1 MCTPVGGGSLVEM
14 KAMRRRTGDRTGEGG
29 APASIGAMERA
40 RARRRRLTLTVF
52 AALAVAGFVAGVVV
66 GSSGSGGR
74 PMARLADQGST
85 TDRGADQ
92 GSTTDG
98 GAGQGSTTGGGSDG
112 SSSEESKPTLAET
125 LRPGE
130 LAGERI
136 VVSID
141 GTGIT
146 RELRQAIAEG
156 KVAGV
161 VLFEADFP
169 TRAAGRAL
177 IDEVQAIPR
186 PRRLAHLPLLVMTDQ
201 EGGEV
206 KRVDGPPEVSAALMG
221 SKGPAYARRQGRLTA
236 TNLKS
241 LGVSVDLAPVLDV
254 GRPGGVI
261 ADTERA
267 FADDAPGVEDT
278 AIPFAEGLE
287 AGGVAATA
295 KHFPGLGTA
304 TENTDFESQSL
315 ALSRRELFDVDMA
328 PYRAFIAAGGR
339 LVMLATAIYPALSP
353 RPAAFSRRIITGRLR
368 GRLGFHGVTIT
379 DSLGSAAVAEF
390 GGQREVAV
398 DGAAAGD
405 DLLLFDDLPSAFAGH
420 AALVAQ
426 LHKGGLRRQPFLAAA
441 GRVLRL
447 RAELGA

>member
-1 MCTPVGGGSLVEM
+1 M
-14 KAMRRRTGDRTGEGG
+14 
-29 APASIGAMERA
+29 
-40 RARRRRLTLTVF
+40 RRRRLALSVL
-52 AALAVAGFVAGVVV
+52 AALAVAGFAV
-66 GSSGSGGR
+66 GIVFGSGSGG
-74 PMARLADQGST
+74 S
-85 TDRGADQ
+85 
-92 GSTTDG
+92 SG
-98 GAGQGSTTGGGSDG
+98 GASSGSPRTSGGTV
-112 SSSEESKPTLAET
+112 SSTEEPKPTPAEM

-141 GTGIT
+141 GTGLPA
-146 RELRQAIAEG
+146 ELRAAIAKG

-169 TRAAGRAL
+169 SRAAGRAL
-177 IDEVQAIPR
+177 IAELQAVPR

-206 KRVDGPPEVSAALMG
+206 KRVDGPPQASAATMG
-221 SKGPAYARRQGRLTA
+221 REGSAYSRKQGRLTA
-236 TNLKS
+236 TNLES
-241 LGVSVDLAPVLDV
+241 LGVNVDLAPVLDV

-267 FADDAPGVEDT
+267 FAETAPGVVNT
-278 AIPFAEGLE
+278 AVPFAEGLE
-287 AGGVAATA
+287 EGGVAATA
-295 KHFPGLGTA
+295 KHFPGLGAA
-304 TENTDFESQSL
+304 TENTDFEAQTL
-315 ALSRRELFDVDMA
+315 PLTKGELLDTDIA
-328 PYRAFIAAGGR
+328 PYRAYVAAGGR

-353 RPAAFSRRIITGRLR
+353 RPAAFSHRIVTGELRR
-368 GRLGFHGVTIT
+368 RLGFRGVTIT

-405 DLLLFDDLPSAFAGH
+405 DLLLFDDLPSALAGH
-420 AALVAQ
+420 SALVAQ
-426 LHKGGLRRQPFLAAA
+426 LHKGGLKRAPFLAAA

-447 RAELGA
+447 RRELAP